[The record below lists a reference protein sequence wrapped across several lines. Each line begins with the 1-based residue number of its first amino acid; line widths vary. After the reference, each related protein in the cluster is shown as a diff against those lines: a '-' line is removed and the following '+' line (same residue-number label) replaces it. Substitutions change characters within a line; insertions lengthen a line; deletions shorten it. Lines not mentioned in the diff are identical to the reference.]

1 MGGIFF
7 FISLMFDFMKVTFES
22 VDFAMNLRWFLDGS
36 ELWILMSGNRL
47 FGMIFEKGIDFGE
60 HMNSLVGMNGTHGLS
75 ADKLVFAVIDIIL
88 NERIFY
94 VRVWYLIFL
103 RHPEVNERIWPRIRW
118 GGTKPQYF
126 IGWKIIV

>member
-1 MGGIFF
+1 
-7 FISLMFDFMKVTFES
+7 
-22 VDFAMNLRWFLDGS
+22 
-36 ELWILMSGNRL
+36 MSGNRL

-103 RHPEVNERIWPRIRW
+103 RHPEVNERI
-118 GGTKPQYF
+118 
-126 IGWKIIV
+126 